1 METTVTLLHSGHK
14 SKQMNTLEIY
24 YIHYFHQYNKIIK
37 EQTQKQKKLNLFAL
51 IQDTQFHQAS
61 A

>member
-1 METTVTLLHSGHK
+1 METTVTLLHSAHK

-37 EQTQKQKKLNLFAL
+37 EQTQKQKNETYSL
-51 IQDTQFHQAS
+51 
-61 A
+61 